1 MAKNHYVSQLI
12 IKRFA
17 PSVTTFDTVNQC
29 IVENRQAHKIFYKTD
44 IYDNAIEEKMAHDL
58 EQPFA
63 RLLDKKIL
71 HSRKIVLL
79 RDELFL
85 LKQFLLLD
93 SVRTYD
99 PESFVQVLKNF
110 KGNTERYLKM
120 PLDEFWE
127 KVNTMPS
134 IFDFS
139 LEPRAIHMRAMR
151 VFLDCKCREDLVKHD
166 LITKELYCWACVN
179 YDSYVAFWDSA
190 DEQEF
195 ILTSTGMVSECEP
208 SHSIFARLDGGGLDL
223 SKFSFL
229 DSRIKT
235 DKNEINRLQYARL
248 ISFNQ
253 IMYENFNIFN
263 LSATRCMVLVHPFFR
278 LYNNMQGFLNGEKL
292 DIEKPDI
299 WPSCFE
305 NKDICLPPENHY
317 KMPWL
322 GFSKQDEYIYTPQKL
337 TIWDTVYLNA
347 LTLYQT
353 HEILGFNDI
362 KKVMD
367 SIVFVNLLNSVSDR
381 ELLRELRGIDALE
394 RWIENMLKDKYY
406 YIFTYYKDVK
416 FTCDIPI
423 HDFLDKYAEL
433 CWRDIRENRYVLEFL
448 LSDEEEIKTMDVFAF
463 LGEPNERVSIIKNM
477 LKELKRKNLS

>member
-1 MAKNHYVSQLI
+1 
-12 IKRFA
+12 
-17 PSVTTFDTVNQC
+17 
-29 IVENRQAHKIFYKTD
+29 
-44 IYDNAIEEKMAHDL
+44 
-58 EQPFA
+58 
-63 RLLDKKIL
+63 
-71 HSRKIVLL
+71 
-79 RDELFL
+79 
-85 LKQFLLLD
+85 
-93 SVRTYD
+93 
-99 PESFVQVLKNF
+99 
-110 KGNTERYLKM
+110 
-120 PLDEFWE
+120 
-127 KVNTMPS
+127 
-134 IFDFS
+134 
-139 LEPRAIHMRAMR
+139 
-151 VFLDCKCREDLVKHD
+151 
-166 LITKELYCWACVN
+166 
-179 YDSYVAFWDSA
+179 
-190 DEQEF
+190 
-195 ILTSTGMVSECEP
+195 
-208 SHSIFARLDGGGLDL
+208 
-223 SKFSFL
+223 
-229 DSRIKT
+229 
-235 DKNEINRLQYARL
+235 
-248 ISFNQ
+248 
-253 IMYENFNIFN
+253 
-263 LSATRCMVLVHPFFR
+263 
-278 LYNNMQGFLNGEKL
+278 MQGFLNGEKL